1 MSEEITPGANGG
13 ELLDNPNV
21 HKTEIDGKTIYL
33 IGTAHVSPESVELVK
48 RAAGE
53 LKPDS
58 ICIEL
63 DEARYNNIKNP
74 KKWEDTDLIK
84 VIKSKRVGFLLAQ
97 LILGSYQKKIAGGLN
112 SKVGGEMLA
121 GMECAEEQGANLV
134 LADRDLQVTFMRIWR
149 KMSFFRKLKLIISL
163 IFSFGGD
170 EGEEISEEE
179 LKELMQ
185 KDLLDSAL
193 SELKQEYPEIGEIL
207 IDERDAYL
215 AYKIKNAP
223 GGTVLAI
230 LGAAHVPGI
239 KSKIESAINID
250 EISEVPK
257 KKKISKAIGW
267 IIPIVIVGLLVYA
280 FTLNITT
287 GMQQLSVWV
296 LWNSLLAGIGALCAL
311 ANPLS
316 ILTAAAVAPFT
327 SVNPLLACGWFAG
340 LVEAN
345 VSKPR
350 VKDLQNLSEDV
361 LHFKS
366 FYKNRFLKTLL
377 VVIFSNIGSTA
388 GTIVAGLDIVK
399 NLF

>member
-1 MSEEITPGANGG
+1 MPNEITPNKESE

-21 HKTEIDGKTIYL
+21 HKVEIDGKNIYL

-48 RAAGE
+48 RAAEE
-53 LKPDS
+53 LKPNS

-63 DEARYNNIKNP
+63 DDARYKNMKNP

-84 VIKSKRVGFLLAQ
+84 VIKTKRVGFLLAQ
-97 LILGSYQKKIAGGLN
+97 LILGSYQKKIAGNFN
-112 SKVGGEMLA
+112 SQVGGEMLA
-121 GMECAEEQGANLV
+121 GMDCAEKYGANLV

-149 KMSFFRKLKLIISL
+149 KMGFWRKLKLIISL

-207 IDERDAYL
+207 INERDTYL
-215 AYKIKNAP
+215 AYKIKEAP
-223 GGTVLAI
+223 GNTVLAV

-239 KSKIESAINID
+239 MKKIESDINID
-250 EISEVPK
+250 DISSVPE
-257 KKKISKAIGW
+257 KKKISKVISW
-267 IIPIVIVGLLVYA
+267 IIPIIIIGLLIYA
-280 FTLNITT
+280 FSINIST
-287 GMQQLSVWV
+287 GIRQLSVWL
-296 LWNSLLAGIGALCAL
+296 LWNSVLAGAGALCAL

-316 ILTAAAVAPFT
+316 IITAAVVAPFT

-350 VKDLQNLSEDV
+350 VKDLQNLSEDI
-361 LHFKS
+361 LHFKM

-377 VVIFSNIGSTA
+377 VVIFSNIGSTV

>member
-1 MSEEITPGANGG
+1 MPEEISPNTDG

-48 RAAGE
+48 RACKE

-63 DEARYNNIKNP
+63 DEARYNNMKNP

-97 LILGSYQKKIAGGLN
+97 LILGSYQKKIAGSLN
-112 SKVGGEMLA
+112 SNVGGEMIA
-121 GMECAEEQGANLV
+121 GIECAEEQGANLV

-149 KMSFFRKLKLIISL
+149 KMSFFRKLKLILSL

-223 GGTVLAI
+223 GNTVAAV
-230 LGAAHVPGI
+230 LGAAHIPGI
-239 KSKIESAINID
+239 KSKIESDLSID

-257 KKKISKAIGW
+257 KQKISKVLGW
-267 IIPIVIVGLLVYA
+267 IIPIVIIGLLVYA
-280 FTLNITT
+280 FTVNIST
-287 GMQQLSVWV
+287 GLRQLSVWV

-316 ILTAAAVAPFT
+316 ILTAALVAPFT

-366 FYKNRFLKTLL
+366 FYRNRFLKTLL
-377 VVIFSNIGSTA
+377 VVIFSNIGSTV

>member
-1 MSEEITPGANGG
+1 MAEEIPINGNGG
-13 ELLDNPNV
+13 LLENPNV
-21 HKTEIDGKTIYL
+21 HKIEIDGKNIYL
-33 IGTAHVSPESVELVK
+33 IGTAHVSPESVKLVK
-48 RAAGE
+48 RAADE

-63 DEARYNNIKNP
+63 DEARYNNMKNP

-97 LILGSYQKKIAGGLN
+97 LILGSYQKKLAGSMG
-112 SKVGGEMLA
+112 SQVGGEMTA
-121 GMECAEEQGANLV
+121 GMKCAEEQGANLV

-149 KMSFFRKLKLIISL
+149 KMTFFRKLKLIISL

-207 IDERDAYL
+207 INERDTYL

-223 GGTVLAI
+223 GDTVIAV
-230 LGAAHVPGI
+230 LGAAHIPGI
-239 KSKIESAINID
+239 KSKIEKDISID

-257 KKKISKAIGW
+257 KKKVSKVIGW
-267 IIPIVIVGLLVYA
+267 IIPIVIIGLLVYA
-280 FTLNITT
+280 FTVNIAT

-316 ILTAAAVAPFT
+316 ILTAAVVAPFT

-377 VVIFSNIGSTA
+377 VVIFSNIGSTV

>member
-1 MSEEITPGANGG
+1 MADEISPADSGK
-13 ELLDNPNV
+13 LLDNPNI
-21 HKTEIDGKTIYL
+21 HKLESGGKNIYL

-48 RAAGE
+48 RAASE

-63 DEARYNNIKNP
+63 DEARYNNMKNP

-97 LILGSYQKKIAGGLN
+97 LILGSYQKKLAGSLN
-112 SKVGGEMLA
+112 SQVGGEMAA
-121 GMECAEEQGANLV
+121 GMKCAEEQGANLV

-207 IDERDAYL
+207 IDERDTYL

-223 GGTVLAI
+223 GDTVIAV

-239 KSKIESAINID
+239 MSKIEKDISID

-257 KKKISKAIGW
+257 KKKISKAVGW
-267 IIPIVIVGLLVYA
+267 IIPIVIIGLLVYA
-280 FTLNITT
+280 FTLNIAT